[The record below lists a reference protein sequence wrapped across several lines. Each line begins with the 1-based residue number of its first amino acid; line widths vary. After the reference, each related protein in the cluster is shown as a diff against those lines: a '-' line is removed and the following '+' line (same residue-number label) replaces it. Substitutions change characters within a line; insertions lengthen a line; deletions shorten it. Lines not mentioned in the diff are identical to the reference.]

1 MSLAKPSRD
10 RTDAFGRRH
19 LDVLGSGRTRGFR
32 QIHLRFTGVLFKGAA
47 QFPCRTAPG
56 ARESQIGCYVKMSP
70 LLQTEELLEFAGSVG
85 SAAKELCYQC
95 EDAASHHVTRSMLHD
110 VLQRF
115 ETTAET
121 ATSGVPKAAASRSS
135 ASAAL

>member
-1 MSLAKPSRD
+1 
-10 RTDAFGRRH
+10 
-19 LDVLGSGRTRGFR
+19 
-32 QIHLRFTGVLFKGAA
+32 
-47 QFPCRTAPG
+47 
-56 ARESQIGCYVKMSP
+56 MSP

-121 ATSGVPKAAASRSS
+121 ANVRCTKSS
-135 ASAAL
+135 SLAQLC